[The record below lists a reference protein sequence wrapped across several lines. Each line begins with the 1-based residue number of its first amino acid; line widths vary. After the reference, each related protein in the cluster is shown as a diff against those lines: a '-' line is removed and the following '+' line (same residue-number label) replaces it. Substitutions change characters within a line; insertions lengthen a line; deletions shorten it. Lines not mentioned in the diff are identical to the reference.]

1 MDRKFII
8 TALAYAIIGMCLG
21 IYMAKSGDHGHRV
34 SHAHIMLAGFVVSFI
49 YGLCHKL
56 WLPGAS
62 GALVQAQFW
71 LHQVGVLM
79 MSLGLFL
86 LYGQHIAVETID
98 PMLAISSLML
108 LLGMVLMLVL
118 FIRAPAT
125 PRPD

>member
-8 TALAYAIIGMCLG
+8 TALIYAIIGMCLG

-79 MSLGLFL
+79 MSAGLFL

-98 PMLAISSLML
+98 PGLAISSLML

-118 FIRAPAT
+118 FIKKPTAPH
-125 PRPD
+125 